1 MIGANELAEY
11 KEEATGLLQEKLDIL
26 RENTNDLNVL
36 ISIYPP
42 EQEAW
47 EAGLGDSVPPFLAQ
61 VEAALSWCGYCDL
74 RDNSAEEIVAA
85 CDAYYG
91 SASPLVV
98 DFVRAKKP
106 VMIADYRL

>member
-1 MIGANELAEY
+1 MVRGY
-11 KEEATGLLQEKLDIL
+11 
-26 RENTNDLNVL
+26 RFY
-36 ISIYPP
+36 SP
-42 EQEAW
+42 EQEDW
-47 EAGLGDSVPPFLAQ
+47 EVGLGDGVQPFLAQ

-74 RDNSAEEIVAA
+74 RENSAEEIVVA

-106 VMIADYRL
+106 VMIADYRV